1 MQRGGAGPAHLI
13 CDSMAIRKDGLGAV
27 LPGGMRMER
36 LKKICYIIEAPT
48 LRALAERIGCD
59 PEGLER
65 TIEKNNDY
73 AKTGVDIDFGKGGNA
88 FDQSIGDP
96 THTPNPCLGP
106 IRTAP
111 FYAVK
116 INPGDATTTLG
127 LRVDA
132 RARVLDA
139 KGKVIAGLYACGL
152 DMNSLWRGV
161 PHANGANNT
170 LSLTFGYIAVR
181 DLVGANA
188 PA

>member
-1 MQRGGAGPAHLI
+1 MRRLPHLFLDRPNPGFIIVNTKGERFGDEASLNLVEAMHRDGAVPAHLI
-13 CDSMAIRKDGLGAV
+13 CDAKAIRKYGLGAV
-27 LPGGMRMER
+27 LPGGMRLKR
-36 LKKICYIIEAPT
+36 LKKIGYIIEAPT

-116 INPGDATTTLG
+116 KIGRASCRE
-127 LRVDA
+127 RVCQY
-132 RARVLDA
+132 V
-139 KGKVIAGLYACGL
+139 
-152 DMNSLWRGV
+152 
-161 PHANGANNT
+161 
-170 LSLTFGYIAVR
+170 
-181 DLVGANA
+181 
-188 PA
+188 